1 MQNTPI
7 KELASVF
14 RGGRLS
20 RKSRLMASVRG
31 FLKSEDGPTAVE
43 YAVMLV
49 MVIAACV
56 LTITVLGNATE
67 ASFTSTSSE
76 LSGTIDGGQ

>member
-49 MVIAACV
+49 MIIAVCV
-56 LTITVLGNATE
+56 FTVSVLGNATE
-67 ASFTSTSSE
+67 TSFSSTSGE
-76 LSGTIDGGQ
+76 LSGAIDGGQ